1 MKRYLFFL
9 VLAAF
14 TLCSCGKKEAPVD
27 LIFATDMAPDYDDVG
42 ALALLH
48 ALADS
53 GEVNILATVASNKHW
68 TAVPCIE
75 VINTYFGRPDIPVA
89 AVKGEA
95 ADRTTWHK
103 GLRWTEE
110 LPKRYP
116 HRLNSTDEAEDALKL
131 YRRILSSRPDKSVTI
146 VTVGFFT
153 NLENLLLSGPDEISP
168 LSGKELVSKKV
179 KKLVSMAG
187 YFPKGREFNV
197 YVDVKAAQ
205 FIFKEW
211 PTEILFSGFE
221 IGNKVFTGKRLV
233 ESGVENSPIVD
244 TYTMCL
250 AQDDPKG
257 RDSWDQTATLVAVR
271 GAAPYFEVERGVI
284 TVNDDGS
291 NTWAPDENG
300 RHSRLI
306 FKMTPQQIT
315 DIVENL
321 MMYRPKGK

>member
-27 LIFATDMAPDYDDVG
+27 LIFDTDMAPDYDDVG

-103 GLRWTEE
+103 GLKWTEE
-110 LPKRYP
+110 LPKRYK
-116 HRLNSTDEAEDALKL
+116 HRLNSTDE
-131 YRRILSSRPDKSVTI
+131 TI

-153 NLENLLLSGPDEISP
+153 NLENLLLSGADEFSP
-168 LSGKELVSKKV
+168 LSGKELVRKKV

-187 YFPKGREFNV
+187 YFPEGREFNV

-271 GAAPYFEVERGVI
+271 GAEPYFDVERGVI

-291 NTWAPDENG
+291 NTWTPDENG

-321 MMYRPKGK
+321 MMYRPEGK

>member
-1 MKRYLFFL
+1 
-9 VLAAF
+9 
-14 TLCSCGKKEAPVD
+14 
-27 LIFATDMAPDYDDVG
+27 
-42 ALALLH
+42 
-48 ALADS
+48 
-53 GEVNILATVASNKHW
+53 
-68 TAVPCIE
+68 
-75 VINTYFGRPDIPVA
+75 
-89 AVKGEA
+89 
-95 ADRTTWHK
+95 
-103 GLRWTEE
+103 
-110 LPKRYP
+110 
-116 HRLNSTDEAEDALKL
+116 
-131 YRRILSSRPDKSVTI
+131 
-146 VTVGFFT
+146 
-153 NLENLLLSGPDEISP
+153 
-168 LSGKELVSKKV
+168 
-179 KKLVSMAG
+179 MAG
-187 YFPKGREFNV
+187 YFPEGREFNV

-271 GAAPYFEVERGVI
+271 GAEPYFDVERGVI

-321 MMYRPKGK
+321 MMYRPEGK